1 MQEKWEARGLHIIQR
16 PRFREP
22 DEFIT
27 KYDEFIA
34 ETNTESME
42 SFFRNVAFTFFQY
55 GYEKAVGDLNH
66 ADPDSPALHLRD
78 KQ

>member
-1 MQEKWEARGLHIIQR
+1 MQEKWEARGLHIIQN
-16 PRFREP
+16 PQFREQ
-22 DEFIT
+22 DDFIT
-27 KYDEFIA
+27 KYDDFIA

-55 GYEKAVGDLNH
+55 GYEKAMGDLGH
-66 ADPDSPALHLRD
+66 AGSDSPAIHILD